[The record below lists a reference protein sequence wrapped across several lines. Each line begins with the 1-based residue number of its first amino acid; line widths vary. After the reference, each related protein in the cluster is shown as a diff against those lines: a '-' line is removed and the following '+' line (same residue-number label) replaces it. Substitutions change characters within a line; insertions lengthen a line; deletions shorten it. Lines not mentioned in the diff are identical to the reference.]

1 LNLNNYNLINVYIQK
16 FKLKVNKEVE
26 KYKEEFK
33 NDDVNISLKY
43 NREDM
48 GKILFSTRET
58 TVNGATK
65 VVLDQYYSKIKYHED

>member
-1 LNLNNYNLINVYIQK
+1 MNLNNYNLINVYIQK
-16 FKLKVNKEVE
+16 FKLKINKEVE
-26 KYKEEFK
+26 KYKEDFK

-48 GKILFSTRET
+48 EKILFSTRET

-65 VVLDQYYSKIKYHED
+65 VVLDKYYSKIKYHED